1 MIYTLTWREVA
12 VLFRKVEK
20 YSSWIKNSLY
30 SFIHTIIPCCK
41 NHPLLLCFVLA
52 CSKTLECDVTPPTKS
67 NIYLSMP
74 DSSTFIY
81 SPWPSDII
89 LCTKVQSILS
99 TASCLM
105 AVSTL
110 PDDHHSKFEN
120 AIFLP
125 NFKVNGAWASFLR

>member
-1 MIYTLTWREVA
+1 
-12 VLFRKVEK
+12 
-20 YSSWIKNSLY
+20 
-30 SFIHTIIPCCK
+30 
-41 NHPLLLCFVLA
+41 
-52 CSKTLECDVTPPTKS
+52 
-67 NIYLSMP
+67 MP

-125 NFKVNGAWASFLR
+125 NFKVNGNFVFKVKHSSSIKSCLLDYI